1 MAQIK
6 ICKKL
11 MVNISLKTRN
21 EPLCFKG
28 LSFRIAR
35 FDHTLT
41 TLYGIIKKGA
51 YIQGILLVEM
61 GVDAERD
68 AGVRVADAAADD
80 RQGNAETDK
89 V

>member
-11 MVNISLKTRN
+11 MVNISLETWG
-21 EPLCFKG
+21 EPLYFKG

-35 FDHTLT
+35 FDHILT
-41 TLYGIIKKGA
+41 TLYGMVKQRP

>member
-11 MVNISLKTRN
+11 MVNISLETWGK
-21 EPLCFKG
+21 PLYFKG

-35 FDHTLT
+35 FDHILT
-41 TLYGIIKKGA
+41 TLYGMVKQRP

-80 RQGNAETDK
+80 RQGDAETDK